1 MFVKNWI
8 PCEDLSLTSQPK
20 HFSLDLK
27 SIGKTVSLCPDL
39 SSAISFFISNNI

>member
-1 MFVKNWI
+1 MFVKNLI

-27 SIGKTVSLCPDL
+27 SIGKTVPCPDL